1 MADKKIRV
9 TLIRSPFGQLKQHR
23 NNVNGLGLR
32 KMHQSRE
39 LVATP
44 AVMGMVNA
52 SVHMLKV
59 EELS

>member
-23 NNVNGLGLR
+23 NNVTGLGLR